1 MTDMNLHTLADHK
14 PSTPFLFIWSARV
27 LPIAIGMQ
35 FLLAGHA
42 LFGSMSWAAHGVV
55 GGVVGLP
62 VLILIGLS
70 LGIPGLRRFGW
81 WVGAILALY
90 VLQIALAASGPS
102 ALAFHPFNAAL
113 LLTATLVLL
122 SKVERRQFRHR

>member
-1 MTDMNLHTLADHK
+1 MTDMNLHTLTDHNR
-14 PSTPFLFIWSARV
+14 STPFLFIWSARV
-27 LPIAIGMQ
+27 LPIATGMQ
-35 FLLAGHA
+35 FLLAGQA

-55 GGVVGLP
+55 GVVVGLP
-62 VLILIGLS
+62 VLILAGLS
-70 LGIPGLRRFGW
+70 LGVPSLRGFAW
-81 WVGAILALY
+81 WVGGILALY

-122 SKVERRQFRHR
+122 AKVERRRSRHR